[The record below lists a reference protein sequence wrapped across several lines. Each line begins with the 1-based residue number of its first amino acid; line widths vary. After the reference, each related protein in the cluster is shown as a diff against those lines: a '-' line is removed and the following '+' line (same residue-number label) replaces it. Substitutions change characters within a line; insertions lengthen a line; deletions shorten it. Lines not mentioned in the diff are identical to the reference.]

1 MSESAREAILARVRQ
16 ALRQPAPE
24 PHWNTDEVRTGPWF
38 PLPGP
43 TAGELTARFRE
54 EFAAV
59 QGEWHEAAT
68 RFDGQAWLKTWLFER
83 EINAALATD
92 CPLLRELLGDAPGV
106 RWVGAASTEPA
117 ERADWPEIP
126 LGITPCESLV
136 AESGTIVV
144 SAASSGRALSV
155 LPPNHLVIAT
165 QDQLVADLET
175 SMARLRARYGAELP
189 SSLTWIT
196 GPSRTADIEKILV
209 LGAHGPRRLT
219 LLVVPSE

>member
-1 MSESAREAILARVRQ
+1 MSQSARDAILGRVRQ

-24 PHWNTDEVRTGPWF
+24 PHGRASDVPTGPWF

-43 TAGELTARFRE
+43 TVAELAARFRE

-59 QGEWHEAAT
+59 QGEWNEAPSRSA
-68 RFDGQAWLKTWLFER
+68 GQAWLKTWLFER
-83 EINAALATD
+83 EMNAALATD
-92 CPLLRELLGDAPGV
+92 CPLLRDLLGDAPGV
-106 RWVGAASTEPA
+106 RWVGTASSALAA
-117 ERADWPEIP
+117 RADWPEIP

-165 QDQLVADLET
+165 RDQLVADLET
-175 SMARLRARYGAELP
+175 SMARLRAHYGQELP

-219 LLVVPSE
+219 LLLVP